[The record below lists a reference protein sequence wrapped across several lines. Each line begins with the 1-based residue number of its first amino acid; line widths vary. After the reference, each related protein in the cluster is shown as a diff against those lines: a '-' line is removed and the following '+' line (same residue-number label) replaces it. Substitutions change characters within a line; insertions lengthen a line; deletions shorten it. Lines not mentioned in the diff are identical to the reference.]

1 MPSTFAAFFLPQAS
15 FSEKKWEEPCPRVK
29 AMKAMKS
36 PKLKGILKEQK
47 QVGKNKSKAVKMPK
61 GMKKPSAALALP
73 NNDEGLSLEE
83 KMEKFHEKEWKSVDG
98 FMG

>member
-1 MPSTFAAFFLPQAS
+1 MQGQSAQESLG
-15 FSEKKWEEPCPRVK
+15 
-29 AMKAMKS
+29 
-36 PKLKGILKEQK
+36 KGP
-47 QVGKNKSKAVKMPK
+47 NAKSKAVKMPK
-61 GMKKPSAALALP
+61 GMKEPSAALALP

>member
-1 MPSTFAAFFLPQAS
+1 MRKNGKSLVQGQLSTMG
-15 FSEKKWEEPCPRVK
+15 K

-61 GMKKPSAALALP
+61 GMKKPSAALAFP

-83 KMEKFHEKEWKSVDG
+83 KMEKFHEKEGKSVDEFIG
-98 FMG
+98 MG